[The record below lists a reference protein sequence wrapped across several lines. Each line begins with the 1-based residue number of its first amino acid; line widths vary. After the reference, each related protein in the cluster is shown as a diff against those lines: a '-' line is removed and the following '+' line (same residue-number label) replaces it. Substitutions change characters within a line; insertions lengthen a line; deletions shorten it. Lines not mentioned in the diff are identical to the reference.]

1 MTPSPYTEDTLV
13 QQTTAEYL
21 ERQLG
26 WESDYA
32 YTSETFGANGTLG
45 RESEEEV
52 VLTRALRKA
61 LEKLNPGVPAQA
73 YENAL
78 REILQVSGAH
88 STLQINL
95 EKYNLLRNGVKVT
108 YRDRGGN
115 METRTLRVFDFN
127 NAENNHFL
135 AVREL
140 CIMGSLY
147 RRRADIVGFVNGLP
161 LLFIEL
167 KNVHKNIQ
175 RAYDGNLADY
185 KDTIPHVFHHNA
197 FVVLGNGIDAR
208 MGSYS
213 APFDFYRE
221 WKRLDEDEPGV
232 VNMETL
238 LKGICTKSYFLD
250 LFENF
255 VLFDN
260 SGEKLI
266 KVVAQNQQYL
276 GVNRAI
282 RSIEKQENNGRLGV
296 YWHTQ
301 GAGKS
306 YSMVFL
312 SRKVHRKLGGN
323 YTFLVLCDRDDL
335 EDQIYRTY
343 AGCGVVGE
351 HEDARTSSG
360 KHLKRLLRL
369 HKPYVFSLIQKFN
382 EDVLPNEPYSDRDDI
397 IVFVDE
403 AHRTQYG
410 RLAINRRNA
419 LPNARYMAFTG
430 TPLMKEDQIT
440 RRVFGDYVSRYG
452 FQRAVEDRAT
462 VPLFY
467 DSRGEKLGVA
477 TKKLNEKLA
486 EKLEEFEAGDID
498 IEQRLESDLR
508 RDYHIITAP
517 KRLDAIAKD
526 FVTHYS
532 NAWESG
538 KAMFVTIDKITAV
551 KMHGLISKYWKE
563 QIVQLQARISCT
575 TDSEVRLTLE
585 RQRTWMKETQIV
597 VVISEEQGEVS
608 KFRKW
613 NLDIMPHRTLVKE
626 GFENYEGE
634 RIQVDNAFKKTDHP
648 FRIAIVCAMWLTGFD
663 VQSLST
669 LYLDKPLK
677 AHTLMQAIA
686 RPNRVYEGKNNGLI
700 VDYCG
705 ILKNLR
711 SALATFAGHTGEE
724 EGDRKEIDPAA
735 PHEELLEA
743 LAESIDIVRSFLA
756 ARNFRLD
763 EIIEKRAFHR
773 NAAIVAAK
781 EVVNQNDET
790 RKRFEI
796 MARAVFQKFKACV
809 NLANVNDHRGSHDAI
824 DIIYKSLQK
833 DRERAD
839 ISQIIKELH
848 EIVGQN
854 IIVSEA
860 KGTKESGRPYDISA
874 IDFERLRQEFAKG
887 AQKHTQVQNLK
898 IAIEK
903 RLAIMLATNP
913 LRTNFQRHYED
924 LVEAY
929 NMEKDR
935 VTIEHTFE
943 ALLRLVADLD
953 EEQERA
959 VREKLDEPTLAV
971 FDLLKKE
978 DLEPAD
984 IKSIKSVA
992 VDLHETVQGEL
1003 ARIRDWQTKEAT
1015 RDFIKQTIFD
1025 FLYSDRTGLPAS
1037 YTVDEVNVKAQAVF
1051 AHFLYQ
1057 QRYGVTATAM

>member
-52 VLTRALRKA
+52 VLTRAVRKA

-382 EDVLPNEPYSDRDDI
+382 EDVLPNELYSDRDDI

-440 RRVFGDYVSRYG
+440 RRVFGG
-452 FQRAVEDRAT
+452 
-462 VPLFY
+462 
-467 DSRGEKLGVA
+467 
-477 TKKLNEKLA
+477 
-486 EKLEEFEAGDID
+486 
-498 IEQRLESDLR
+498 LR
-508 RDYHIITAP
+508 IP
-517 KRLDAIAKD
+517 
-526 FVTHYS
+526 
-532 NAWESG
+532 
-538 KAMFVTIDKITAV
+538 
-551 KMHGLISKYWKE
+551 
-563 QIVQLQARISCT
+563 
-575 TDSEVRLTLE
+575 VR
-585 RQRTWMKETQIV
+585 
-597 VVISEEQGEVS
+597 
-608 KFRKW
+608 F
-613 NLDIMPHRTLVKE
+613 
-626 GFENYEGE
+626 
-634 RIQVDNAFKKTDHP
+634 
-648 FRIAIVCAMWLTGFD
+648 
-663 VQSLST
+663 
-669 LYLDKPLK
+669 
-677 AHTLMQAIA
+677 
-686 RPNRVYEGKNNGLI
+686 
-700 VDYCG
+700 
-705 ILKNLR
+705 
-711 SALATFAGHTGEE
+711 
-724 EGDRKEIDPAA
+724 PAC
-735 PHEELLEA
+735 
-743 LAESIDIVRSFLA
+743 S
-756 ARNFRLD
+756 
-763 EIIEKRAFHR
+763 
-773 NAAIVAAK
+773 
-781 EVVNQNDET
+781 
-790 RKRFEI
+790 
-796 MARAVFQKFKACV
+796 
-809 NLANVNDHRGSHDAI
+809 
-824 DIIYKSLQK
+824 
-833 DRERAD
+833 
-839 ISQIIKELH
+839 
-848 EIVGQN
+848 
-854 IIVSEA
+854 
-860 KGTKESGRPYDISA
+860 
-874 IDFERLRQEFAKG
+874 
-887 AQKHTQVQNLK
+887 
-898 IAIEK
+898 
-903 RLAIMLATNP
+903 
-913 LRTNFQRHYED
+913 
-924 LVEAY
+924 
-929 NMEKDR
+929 
-935 VTIEHTFE
+935 
-943 ALLRLVADLD
+943 
-953 EEQERA
+953 
-959 VREKLDEPTLAV
+959 
-971 FDLLKKE
+971 
-978 DLEPAD
+978 
-984 IKSIKSVA
+984 
-992 VDLHETVQGEL
+992 
-1003 ARIRDWQTKEAT
+1003 
-1015 RDFIKQTIFD
+1015 
-1025 FLYSDRTGLPAS
+1025 
-1037 YTVDEVNVKAQAVF
+1037 
-1051 AHFLYQ
+1051 
-1057 QRYGVTATAM
+1057 